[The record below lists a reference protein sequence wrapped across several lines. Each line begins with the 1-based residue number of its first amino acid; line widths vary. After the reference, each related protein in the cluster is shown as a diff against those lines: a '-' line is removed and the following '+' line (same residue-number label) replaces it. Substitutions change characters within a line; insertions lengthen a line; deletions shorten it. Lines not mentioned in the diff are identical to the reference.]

1 MGFLAAGT
9 PGTECTPKVESATYT
24 TMVRHTLEHASAI
37 SCPQRHKD
45 SHLLEKVQ
53 RRAAG
58 FVSDQQL
65 HGQVARQCYIML
77 GNRCE
82 VDKSGTTKTTDSPGD
97 ALQLRSTVV

>member
-1 MGFLAAGT
+1 MGFLGTGT

-37 SCPQRHKD
+37 SFPQRHKD
-45 SHLLEKVQ
+45 SQLLEKVQ

-58 FVSDQQL
+58 FVTNNYTDRWPGSVTSCSETDVEWTSQ
-65 HGQVARQCYIML
+65 
-77 GNRCE
+77 
-82 VDKSGTTKTTDSPGD
+82 SGTTKTTDWPGD